1 MNLFLK
7 IFAFLPL
14 DVAAPFGGFGG
25 MGVISVFLLILL
37 AVVIVVTAAVIIRLI
52 KKKKSSEGPDITG
65 DKNE

>member
-1 MNLFLK
+1 MKTLS
-7 IFAFLPL
+7 FLPL

-25 MGVISVFLLILL
+25 MGVVSVFLLILL

-52 KKKKSSEGPDITG
+52 KKKKNSEELNING